1 MTPPTPQ
8 NETPGAAPAARKKR
22 RWLVWLI
29 VLFLLVSVP
38 VFWVWI
44 KLTEPYLWGFG
55 PGEMAIATY
64 TPKDVVGDL
73 GGMKVT
79 IPRHI
84 PELVEY
90 NGDPGWGE
98 KRKGLRPERTHDSK
112 IMSFGF
118 DVRYP
123 DMATLSSPEMWADK
137 KAQKTFETKWMRVS
151 VATGQIYPR
160 DGAMD
165 SLARSTIDVPA
176 ASRFPWTNRYT
187 QLPRKEFGLTVYTLQ
202 DINPQTGHPAR
213 EDRDAVD
220 VFIARKAKDQ
230 VTTFIECRVH
240 FRYSVACT
248 QDFSMEYDGVK
259 ALISVSY
266 QPELRAHWRDIQAK
280 VTQMILSFKA
290 SSDSIPASVTSQTPP
305 LPATPP
311 KTTPEFRTET

>member
-1 MTPPTPQ
+1 MTTPAPQ
-8 NETPGAAPAARKKR
+8 NETPGAAPVTRKKR
-22 RWLVWLI
+22 RWLIWLFGF
-29 VLFLLVSVP
+29 FLLVAAAM
-38 VFWVWI
+38 FWVWI

-55 PGEMAIATY
+55 PRDMAVAQY

-98 KRKGLRPERTHDSK
+98 KRKGPRPERTHDSK

-137 KAQKTFETKWMRVS
+137 KAQKTFETMWLDVGVR
-151 VATGQIYPR
+151 AGEIYPR

-165 SLARSTIDVPA
+165 SRTRYTIDEPA

-187 QLPRKEFGLTVYTLQ
+187 ELPKKEFGLTVYSLQ
-202 DINPQTGHPAR
+202 DINPKTNHPAR
-213 EDRDAVD
+213 QDMDAVD
-220 VFIARKAKDQ
+220 VFIDRNSKGQ
-230 VTTFIECRVH
+230 VTTFIDCRVH
-240 FRYSVACT
+240 FKFSGACN
-248 QDFSMEYDGVK
+248 QNFSMEYDGVK
-259 ALISVSY
+259 ALIRVSY
-266 QPELRAHWRDIQAK
+266 QPELRVHWRDIQAK

-290 SSDSIPASVTSQTPP
+290 SPDSIATSVTPQFLP
-305 LPATPP
+305 LD
-311 KTTPEFRTET
+311 RTNTKN